1 MPFFF
6 IFFGM
11 CLSDAGYGLIM
22 MGLFYFASKKFKAE
36 GRAKKFFNLLI
47 LGGFSSF
54 IAGVLMGSWLGNT
67 LDFLP
72 PQMIFIRNFL
82 LNRITLIDPVN
93 NPIPILIFSLILG
106 LIQIYTGIIIKFM
119 GNIKDKKLTDG
130 LMDQGSWLLLFTGII
145 MLGIVNIFS
154 LSKLIAL
161 LSKGMIAGGAL
172 SVIFTQGRVNKN
184 IIKRVLAGIYALYGI
199 VGYLT
204 DVLSYSRLFA
214 LCLATGII
222 AVVIN
227 NFALLTKDIP
237 YIGFI
242 FVILIYLGGHLFNI
256 IISIMSAFIHSARLQ
271 YVEFFTKFY
280 QGGGTAFIPFKIDTK
295 YIKINHEE

>member
-1 MPFFF
+1 
-6 IFFGM
+6 
-11 CLSDAGYGLIM
+11 
-22 MGLFYFASKKFKAE
+22 
-36 GRAKKFFNLLI
+36 
-47 LGGFSSF
+47 
-54 IAGVLMGSWLGNT
+54 
-67 LDFLP
+67 
-72 PQMIFIRNFL
+72 
-82 LNRITLIDPVN
+82 
-93 NPIPILIFSLILG
+93 
-106 LIQIYTGIIIKFM
+106 M

-237 YIGFI
+237 YVGFI